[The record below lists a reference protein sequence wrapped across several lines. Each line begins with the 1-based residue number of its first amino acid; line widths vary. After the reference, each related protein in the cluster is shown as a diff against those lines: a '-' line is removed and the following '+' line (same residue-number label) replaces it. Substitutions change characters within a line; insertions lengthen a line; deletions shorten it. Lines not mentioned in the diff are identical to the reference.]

1 MTITDKL
8 KELGYATVS
17 ESFYAKIQEWKSW
30 HEGDVKGFHRYRV
43 RNGAGMVRCKRY
55 TLNMGKK
62 VPEDWANLLM
72 NERVEITLE
81 GAKEQA
87 FVDQVLEENN
97 FAVKANEMQELA
109 FALGTVAFVPRVV
122 GMKVTEGG
130 AIAGSAEG
138 IVIDYVTAEHIWP
151 LSWQNGVITEC
162 AFDSII
168 NVNGEDYCYL
178 QIHRK
183 IGGLYDIENRLY
195 TYRNQNVGTEIPLA
209 SVQGFE
215 RVPPVVHTGS
225 DRRQFVIDR
234 PNIANNLDYLN
245 MR

>member
-138 IVIDYVTAEHIWP
+138 IISRPWRTSCP
-151 LSWQNGVITEC
+151 SFGSSN
-162 AFDSII
+162 
-168 NVNGEDYCYL
+168 
-178 QIHRK
+178 
-183 IGGLYDIENRLY
+183 
-195 TYRNQNVGTEIPLA
+195 TYPSRCP
-209 SVQGFE
+209 
-215 RVPPVVHTGS
+215 
-225 DRRQFVIDR
+225 RRSPSRRR
-234 PNIANNLDYLN
+234 PAARAWYG
-245 MR
+245 

>member
-138 IVIDYVTAEHIWP
+138 IVIDYVTAEHI
-151 LSWQNGVITEC
+151 LKRCT
-162 AFDSII
+162 
-168 NVNGEDYCYL
+168 
-178 QIHRK
+178 
-183 IGGLYDIENRLY
+183 
-195 TYRNQNVGTEIPLA
+195 
-209 SVQGFE
+209 
-215 RVPPVVHTGS
+215 
-225 DRRQFVIDR
+225 RQ
-234 PNIANNLDYLN
+234 PWS
-245 MR
+245 